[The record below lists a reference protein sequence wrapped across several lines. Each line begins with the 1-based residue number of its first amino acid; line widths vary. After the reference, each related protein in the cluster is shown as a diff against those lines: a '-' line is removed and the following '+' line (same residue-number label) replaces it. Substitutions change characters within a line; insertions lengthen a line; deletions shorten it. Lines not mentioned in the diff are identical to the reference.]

1 MASHSIAAIDVGT
14 TKICTIVAEVDQHQ
28 ELRILGVGVGPSAGL
43 SRGMVDNIQAGIE
56 AIASSVERAERA
68 SGTRI
73 LSAHVGIAGPHVSSM
88 NSRGIIAIG
97 DPRHPITEGDIHR
110 ALESAR
116 IVNVPTNRE
125 VIHVVPRYYVVDGQD
140 HVIDPMGMFGSRL
153 DVETHV
159 VTSSSSAMH
168 NLIQC
173 VEGAGVRAESLILE
187 PFASAEAV
195 LTREEMQQGV
205 AVIDIGGGTTD
216 LAVFLDG
223 AVVHTAVLPIGGVHM
238 TRDLVVALRVPQPA
252 AEQAKRKYGHVIPS
266 LVGEDEEVDIEAFG
280 SEGTKQMPRRLMAQV
295 LQARTEELFE
305 LVLAEVRR
313 GADPEMLSAGVVL
326 TGGASG
332 LPGIDLL
339 AEEVMSLPARVG
351 RPQHLAGLSDLL
363 QDPAYATS
371 VGLLKWALKEQEIM
385 FRSAPA
391 AVPAVQEGGASDAG
405 HPSPVTVNEPR
416 RKGEVR

>member
-1 MASHSIAAIDVGT
+1 MATHTIAAIDVGT
-14 TKICTIVAEVDQHQ
+14 TKVCTIVAEVTQHQ

-43 SRGMVDNIQAGIE
+43 ARGMVDNIHAAIE

-68 SGTRI
+68 SATRI

-88 NSRGIIAIG
+88 NSRGIVAIG
-97 DPRHPITEGDIHR
+97 DPRHPINEGDVQR

-140 HVIDPMGMFGSRL
+140 HVIDPSGMFGSRL

-159 VTSSSSAMH
+159 VTSSTSAMH

-187 PFASAEAV
+187 PLASAEAV
-195 LTREEMQQGV
+195 LSQEEMQQGV
-205 AVIDIGGGTTD
+205 AIVDIGGGTTD
-216 LAVFLDG
+216 VAVFIDG

-238 TRDLVVALRVPQPA
+238 TRDLVVALKVPQPS
-252 AEQAKRKYGHVIPS
+252 AEQAKRRHGHVIPS
-266 LVGEDEEVDIEAFG
+266 MVGEDDEVEVEAFG
-280 SEGTKQMPRRLMAQV
+280 SEGAKQVPRRVLAQV

-305 LVLAEVRR
+305 MVLAEIRR

-326 TGGASG
+326 SGGASS
-332 LPGIDLL
+332 LPAIDLL
-339 AEEVMSLPARVG
+339 AEEVMGLPARVG
-351 RPQHLAGLSDLL
+351 RPRHLAGLSDLL
-363 QDPAYATS
+363 HDPAYATS
-371 VGLLKWALKEQEIM
+371 VGLLRWALKEQEIM
-385 FRSAPA
+385 FRSSPAP
-391 AVPAVQEGGASDAG
+391 VPALGGIFKKVA
-405 HPSPVTVNEPR
+405 HLMRVILPQ
-416 RKGEVR
+416 

>member
-1 MASHSIAAIDVGT
+1 MANHTIAAIDVGT

-28 ELRILGVGVGPSAGL
+28 DLRILGVGVGPSAGL
-43 SRGMVDNIQAGIE
+43 ARGMVDNIQAGIE

-88 NSRGIIAIG
+88 NSRGIVAIA
-97 DPRHPITEGDIHR
+97 DPRHPITEHDIQR
-110 ALESAR
+110 ALESSR
-116 IVNVPTNRE
+116 IVNVPTNRD

-140 HVIDPMGMFGSRL
+140 HVIDPMGMYGSRL

-173 VEGAGVRAESLILE
+173 VEGAGVRAESVILE
-187 PFASAEAV
+187 PLASAEAV
-195 LTREEMQQGV
+195 LSREEMQQGV
-205 AVIDIGGGTTD
+205 AIIDIGGGTTD

-252 AEQAKRKYGHVIPS
+252 AEQAKRLYGHVIPS
-266 LVGEDEEVDIEAFG
+266 MVADDEEVELEAFG
-280 SEGTKQMPRRLMAQV
+280 SDGAKQTSRRLLAQV

-305 LVLAEVRR
+305 LVLAEIRR

-326 TGGASG
+326 SGGAASVA
-332 LPGIDLL
+332 GIDLL
-339 AEEVMSLPARVG
+339 AEEVLGLPARVG

-363 QDPAYATS
+363 HDPAYATS

-385 FRSAPA
+385 FRSTPVTAPA
-391 AVPAVQEGGASDAG
+391 LGGFLKKVA
-405 HPSPVTVNEPR
+405 HLMRVILPQ
-416 RKGEVR
+416 